1 MNIYLI
7 RHGDTELG
15 TDGLYPKIAN
25 LSALGCSQARAL
37 VPLLISIAPDTIVTS
52 GVERA
57 DQTAEPYL
65 AHSKTQPV
73 TIPEFDEIG
82 IGNLRS
88 KNLSEIK
95 KKLFANPFVPDFSDY
110 DGESSSDFEQR
121 VIGAFDSLIMDEF
134 EDPQKIALVTHGGPI
149 NVILDW
155 VEHGRF
161 TGQFVRNIH
170 TASVTLLELN
180 SNGFDIKYVSNT
192 THLDATS

>member
-37 VPLLISIAPDTIVTS
+37 VPLLISIAPDTIATS

-73 TIPEFDEIG
+73 RIPEFDEIG

-110 DGESSSDFEQR
+110 DGESSSDF
-121 VIGAFDSLIMDEF
+121 DSDFLSNHSSNFSSVLLLDESSLSNS
-134 EDPQKIALVTHGGPI
+134 DSSTLVPLGSS
-149 NVILDW
+149 L
-155 VEHGRF
+155 
-161 TGQFVRNIH
+161 
-170 TASVTLLELN
+170 
-180 SNGFDIKYVSNT
+180 
-192 THLDATS
+192 

>member
-73 TIPEFDEIG
+73 RIPEFDEIG
-82 IGNLRS
+82 IGDLRS

-110 DGESSSDFEQR
+110 GGESSSDFEQR
-121 VIGAFDSLIMDEF
+121 IVGAFQSQILDKF
-134 EDPQKIALVTHGGPI
+134 EEPQKIALITHGGPI

-161 TGQFVRNIH
+161 TGQFLHNIH
-170 TASVTLLELN
+170 TASVTLLNLN
-180 SNGFDIKYVSNT
+180 SNGSDIKYVSNT
-192 THLDATS
+192 THLGATS